1 MRLKHVFALGALLLA
16 GAAWAQ
22 NSLDNPDWVED
33 KVPPPPAFSQDKLIP
48 IEMPSYVTLKV
59 GVDPQTLSVGADGV
73 VRYVMVMR
81 NSSGSVNAVYEG
93 IRCVSDEVRTYAR
106 AGDSGQWT
114 LVAQPEWVPVNDNMP
129 SRHAWAFARQ
139 GGCDARL
146 STSKEQIIKTLRQ
159 GKKSTRKDWDSY

>member
-1 MRLKHVFALGALLLA
+1 MHVKPIFALCALLLA

-22 NSLDNPDWVED
+22 NGPDNPGWVED
-33 KVPPPPAFSQDKLIP
+33 KAPPPPAFSRDKLVP
-48 IEMPSYVTLKV
+48 VEMPSYVTLKV

-93 IRCVSDEVRTYAR
+93 IRCVSDEVKTYAR
-106 AGDSGQWT
+106 AGNSGQWT
-114 LVAQPEWVPVNDNMP
+114 LVEQPQWKPVNDNMP

-139 GGCDARL
+139 GGCEARL
-146 STSKEQIIKTLRQ
+146 STSKDAIIKALQQ
-159 GKKSTRKDWDSY
+159 GKKSTRRDWGN

>member
-1 MRLKHVFALGALLLA
+1 MHVKPIFALGALLLA

-22 NSLDNPDWVED
+22 NGPDNPDWVED
-33 KVPPPPAFSQDKLIP
+33 KEPPPPAFSRDKLVP
-48 IEMPSYVTLKV
+48 VEMPSYVTLKV

-93 IRCVSDEVRTYAR
+93 IRCVSDEVKTYAR
-106 AGDSGQWT
+106 AGNSGQWT
-114 LVAQPEWVPVNDNMP
+114 LVEQPQWKPVNDNMP

-139 GGCDARL
+139 GGCEARL
-146 STSKEQIIKTLRQ
+146 STSKDAIIKALQQ
-159 GKKSTRKDWDSY
+159 GKKSTRNDWGN

>member
-1 MRLKHVFALGALLLA
+1 MRVERLLALGALLLA

-22 NSLDNPDWVED
+22 NGPDNPDWVED
-33 KVPPPPAFSQDKLIP
+33 KTPPPPAFSRDQLVAVD
-48 IEMPSYVTLKV
+48 MPSYVSVKV

-93 IRCVSDEVRTYAR
+93 IRCVTDEVKTYAR
-106 AGDSGQWT
+106 AGNSGQWT
-114 LVAQPEWVPVNDNMP
+114 LVEQPQWKPVNDNMP

-139 GGCDARL
+139 GGCENRL
-146 STSKEQIIKTLRQ
+146 TTSKDAIIKALQQRQ
-159 GKKSTRKDWDSY
+159 KPTRSSWGS

>member
-1 MRLKHVFALGALLLA
+1 MRAERVFVLGALLLA

-33 KVPPPPAFSQDKLIP
+33 KIPPPPAFSRDQLIP
-48 IEMPSYVTLKV
+48 VDMPSYVSLKV

-93 IRCVSDEVRTYAR
+93 IRCVSDEVKTYAR

-114 LVAQPEWVPVNDNMP
+114 LVGQPQWKPVNDNMP

-139 GGCDARL
+139 GGCESRL
-146 STSKEQIIKTLRQ
+146 STSKDAIIKALRE
-159 GKKSTRKDWDSY
+159 GKKSTRKDWGN

>member
-1 MRLKHVFALGALLLA
+1 MHGKRIFALGALLLA

-22 NSLDNPDWVED
+22 NGPDNPDWVED
-33 KVPPPPAFSQDKLIP
+33 KAPPPPAFSRDKLVP
-48 IEMPSYVTLKV
+48 VEMPSYVTLKV

-93 IRCVSDEVRTYAR
+93 IRCVSDEVKTYAR
-106 AGDSGQWT
+106 AGNSGQWT
-114 LVAQPEWVPVNDNMP
+114 LVEQPQWKPVNDNMP

-139 GGCDARL
+139 GGCEARL
-146 STSKEQIIKTLRQ
+146 STSKDAIIKALQQ
-159 GKKSTRKDWDSY
+159 GKKSTRNDWGN